1 MRGLTIALY
10 LKKKRMNASLTK
22 NSMVSILSLVL
33 FMAIAG
39 LAACSSSKE
48 STSGGPRNYVAPDY
62 VKRDYKKMLVL
73 VRVDPDIFRKRI
85 EKSLI
90 KEFKNRRYNVSG
102 SLEFVT
108 PELMK
113 DTIALKN
120 KVLELGFDAAIVV
133 TYLGELSTISENYYY
148 NGTIYSFFYGAYP
161 IYDIDTRSN
170 KIRYFQVDFYRLDG
184 KGTQWRAGFSADLGG
199 DPDFALDNMSEKI
212 RKAMETDKIL

>member
-1 MRGLTIALY
+1 MIGSFSKNGRLSFFSLALFIA
-10 LKKKRMNASLTK
+10 
-22 NSMVSILSLVL
+22 
-33 FMAIAG
+33 FAG

-48 STSGGPRNYVAPDY
+48 SASGGPRNYVAPDY
-62 VKRDYKKMLVL
+62 VKRDYKNILVL

-90 KEFKNRRYNVSG
+90 KEFKGRRYNVSG

-113 DTIALKN
+113 DTIALRN

-133 TYLGELSTISENYYY
+133 TYLGELSSISENYVY
-148 NGTIYSFFYGAYP
+148 NGNVYSFFYGAFP
-161 IYDIDTRSN
+161 VYDTDTRSN
-170 KIRYFQVDFYRLDG
+170 KTRYFQADFYRLDG
-184 KGTQWRAGFSADLGG
+184 KGTQWRAGFSADLSG

-212 RKAMETDKIL
+212 RKAMENDKIL

>member
-1 MRGLTIALY
+1 MNFTFLKNGRISFLY
-10 LKKKRMNASLTK
+10 
-22 NSMVSILSLVL
+22 LVL
-33 FMAIAG
+33 FMAMAG

-48 STSGGPRNYVAPDY
+48 STSGGSRNYVAPDY

-90 KEFKNRRYNVSG
+90 KEFKGRKYNVSG

-113 DTIALKN
+113 DTIALRN

-133 TYLGELSTISENYYY
+133 TYMGELSSISENYTY
-148 NGTIYSFFYGAYP
+148 NGNVYSFFYGAYP
-161 IYDIDTRSN
+161 VYDVDTRSN
-170 KIRYFQVDFYRLDG
+170 KARFFQADFYRLDG
-184 KGTQWRAGFSADLGG
+184 KGTQWRAGFSADLSG
-199 DPDFALDNMSEKI
+199 DPDFGLDNMSEKI
-212 RKAMETDKIL
+212 RKAMENDKIL